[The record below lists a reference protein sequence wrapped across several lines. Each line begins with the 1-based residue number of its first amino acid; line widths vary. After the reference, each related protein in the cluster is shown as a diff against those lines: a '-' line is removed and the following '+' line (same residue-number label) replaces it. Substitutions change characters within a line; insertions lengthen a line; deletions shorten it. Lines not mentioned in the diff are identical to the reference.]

1 VLVQVSH
8 PHHPLSLS
16 AKISDQQIEEKGR
29 TIARIQVMGVERL
42 REVPNEK
49 G

>member
-16 AKISDQQIEEKGR
+16 AKISAQQIEEKDR
-29 TIARIQVMGVERL
+29 TIARIQMVGVERM